1 MPFYLPRKIF
11 MIRSLRAF
19 CCFSPLPVC
28 VGGVGWG
35 EGIRYQIQVCFFL
48 NYFWL
53 HVVIG
58 PCTLAKALLQGELI
72 ITLKLVSSKKRY
84 FSKAFSFL
92 SQLQFPPIYLPVGIL
107 KIYKSHHKLGTLTIL
122 GSLTW
127 KLSWG

>member
-11 MIRSLRAF
+11 MIRSLRALCF
-19 CCFSPLPVC
+19 FSPLPVGR
-28 VGGVGWG
+28 GGN
-35 EGIRYQIQVCFFL
+35 QISSSSLFFL
-48 NYFWL
+48 KL
-53 HVVIG
+53 LSIACG

-127 KLSWG
+127 QLS